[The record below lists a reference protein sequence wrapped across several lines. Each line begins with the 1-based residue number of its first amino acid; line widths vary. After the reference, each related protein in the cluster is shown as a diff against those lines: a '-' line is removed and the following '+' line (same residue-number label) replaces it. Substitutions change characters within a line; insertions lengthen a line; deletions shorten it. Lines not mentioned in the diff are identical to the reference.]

1 VFFLYDFKFDGVW
14 CQAAA
19 FAERIASGAL
29 TSEFAAERRWLEG
42 RIKCLRTQHTEAV
55 RDKSATENKSRN
67 LMEKLA
73 AAEVEK
79 EDLGRRLAV
88 EKEDADKACAEAQ
101 ATRTEANLALQHAV
115 EAEASHRSLRGYLD
129 KAEASTCTEVDR
141 ARALVVDAYR

>member
-1 VFFLYDFKFDGVW
+1 
-14 CQAAA
+14 
-19 FAERIASGAL
+19 
-29 TSEFAAERRWLEG
+29 
-42 RIKCLRTQHTEAV
+42 V